1 MNPFPLLSPIA
12 STTPTRYFQDPFHSP
27 PLPPLSQVSDSASPP
42 PPASQEVLVL
52 GEQPVDRTPELLIGM
67 RRVPT
72 VPRIDSY
79 ASYLDRLGEE

>member
-1 MNPFPLLSPIA
+1 MNPAPLLPLIA
-12 STTPTRYFQDPFHSP
+12 FTTPGRSLQDPPFP
-27 PLPPLSQVSDSASPP
+27 PS
-42 PPASQEVLVL
+42 ASQEVLVL

-79 ASYLDRLGEE
+79 ASYLDRLGEEKE